1 MPKALAV
8 LLNTAIYQMFMAL
21 LLDANFFKSSKKWFE
36 NCTERTTQKS
46 STFVGLFLCPGVADS
61 NRGSIRRRLR
71 AVLGDSGAEPILPPS

>member
-36 NCTERTTQKS
+36 NCTERTTIRLTKS
-46 STFVGLFLCPGVADS
+46 RPNSFDFMIKGVFFVFY
-61 NRGSIRRRLR
+61 N
-71 AVLGDSGAEPILPPS
+71 

>member
-36 NCTERTTQKS
+36 NCTERTTTLTLSNVENPQILWICGF
-46 STFVGLFLCPGVADS
+46 FVFIHNYCK
-61 NRGSIRRRLR
+61 
-71 AVLGDSGAEPILPPS
+71 EHQ